1 MKARWYYI
9 LGGTAL
15 LGLGAIAYLVYDKQ
29 HKDEVEKST
38 SKNATSQA
46 KENRNISF
54 SKS

>member
-15 LGLGAIAYLVYDKQ
+15 LGLGAIGYLYYDKK
-29 HKDEVEKST
+29 HKEEIEKST
-38 SKNATSQA
+38 SQNATSEA
-46 KENRNISF
+46 KSNRNISF